1 MDPNNKP
8 ALTANTWLRL
18 GVSAA
23 ALAVLAVNLAVVKL
37 DAIGLGLVAL
47 AVLPWLSPIVESAKL
62 PGGWEVKFREVE
74 REQERQ
80 RIDLDGILNFLV
92 ENFVSEDELVQLEK
106 LASKEPFPFHRS
118 PSFEAELRRL
128 LGLGFL
134 KRKPG
139 KGIRSLF
146 RAGDDVRNHLEI
158 TPRGEQ
164 YLKYRGSMLQPE
176 K

>member
-1 MDPNNKP
+1 MDKDKAPLG
-8 ALTANTWLRL
+8 ARTWLRL
-18 GVSAA
+18 GISAA

-80 RIDLDGILNFLV
+80 RTDLALLLQFLV
-92 ENFVSEDELVQLEK
+92 ENFVSEHELVHLTK
-106 LASKEPFPFHRS
+106 LASKDPFPFTRS
-118 PSFEAELRRL
+118 DAFEAELRRL
-128 LGLGFL
+128 LGLGL
-134 KRKPG
+134 LRRKPE

-146 RAGDDVRNHLEI
+146 NVGDDVRNHLEI

-164 YLKYRGSMLQPE
+164 YLKYRGSVLQPE